1 MLPFRHVQPFHAHN
15 TWVGHEVNT
24 AMSAETEFVQENF
37 LRATHQ
43 ANQARIVAHLL
54 LPVLHEI
61 FPTLFQGEPSITPV
75 SGQGWSNLTLR
86 VDSRNSEH
94 GYILRLS
101 PRKRGAHGGASKSRS
116 LPHYEKEQFIIGCLQ
131 EYNFVP
137 RLVPNGT
144 GVLSLLVP
152 GRGEVEFAYSLQ
164 GRFPFQAARE
174 VAAGLDRQ
182 RCLEQLGEMIRIVHG
197 AVMQGYGTDFDESTR
212 TFAHVSFEDFI
223 LSKISAIEQL
233 KVATRMKKWLIQRA
247 EQLVSLQPEPR
258 LYHRDLLGNWGN
270 FLVDAEGNVRGII
283 DWEFAGTG
291 AALQYE
297 IASMVYVLTRDG
309 ASSEEIERDLCAVLR
324 GYGLSRDEYRASY
337 ERDVE
342 TLVLLNS
349 VSALVKFDVLRQQ
362 GGLEKEPWRK
372 RFAERATHLCERCFS
387 LDRAA

>member
-1 MLPFRHVQPFHAHN
+1 MLPFWHVQPFFIHN
-15 TWVGHEVNT
+15 TVVGHEVNT

-43 ANQARIVAHLL
+43 ANQARIVAHVL

-61 FPTLFQGEPSITPV
+61 FPHLFDRPPAITPV
-75 SGQGWSNLTLR
+75 SGQGWSNLTLHI
-86 VDSRNSEH
+86 DSRNSEH

-101 PRKRGAHGGASKSRS
+101 PRKRGVHGAASKGRS
-116 LPHYEKEQFIIGCLQ
+116 LPHYEKEQLVLECLQ
-131 EYNFVP
+131 AYNFVP
-137 RLVPNGT
+137 RLVPHGT
-144 GVLSLLVP
+144 GALSLLVP

-164 GRFPFQAARE
+164 GRFPFRAARE

-182 RCLEQLGEMIRIVHG
+182 RCLEQLGGIVRTIHG
-197 AVMQGYGTDFDESTR
+197 VLMQGYGTDFDESTGA
-212 TFAHVSFEDFI
+212 FAHASFEDFI

-233 KVATRMKKWLIQRA
+233 NVATRMKSWLIQRA
-247 EQLVSLQPEPR
+247 EQLVSLEPEPR

-270 FLVDAEGNVRGII
+270 FLVDDEGNVSGII
-283 DWEFAGTG
+283 DWEFAGVG

-324 GYGLSRDEYRASY
+324 GYGLSRGEYRASY

-349 VSALVKFDVLRQQ
+349 VSALAKFDVLQQQ
-362 GGLEKEPWRK
+362 GGLEKEPWRR
-372 RFAERATHLCERCFS
+372 RFAERATHLCERCFL